1 MIYYFIVESL
11 MLGHVFG
18 DVDCCLG
25 APLSF
30 SLFLFPHRPS
40 VSLSPIFYF
49 LSLQSAKA
57 TRTLFSSLL
66 FLCCAVFLFRERK
79 CGSFE
84 DTVTVSF
91 LRGNFWIDFYTFV
104 WMFSTLWWVDFG
116 IFNLRLLGFFPLF
129 PVRFSLCFEWFCFK
143 YRFTVAFA
151 SDLS

>member
-1 MIYYFIVESL
+1 

-25 APLSF
+25 APLSPCF
-30 SLFLFPHRPS
+30 SFLIVPL
-40 VSLSPIFYF
+40 SLSPLFFYF

-84 DTVTVSF
+84 DTVKVSF
-91 LRGNFWIDFYTFV
+91 LRGNF
-104 WMFSTLWWVDFG
+104 
-116 IFNLRLLGFFPLF
+116 
-129 PVRFSLCFEWFCFK
+129 
-143 YRFTVAFA
+143 
-151 SDLS
+151 